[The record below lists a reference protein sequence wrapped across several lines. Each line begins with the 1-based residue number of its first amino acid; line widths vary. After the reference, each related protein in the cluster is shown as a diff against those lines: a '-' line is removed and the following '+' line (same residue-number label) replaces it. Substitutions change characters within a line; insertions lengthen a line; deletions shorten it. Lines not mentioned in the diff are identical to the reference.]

1 MRGGR
6 HSGHQLVPRY
16 SKKAAKTLKYASD
29 RGMVTHRHYG
39 QPPVPPLAEHA
50 QHLLLARSDMVS
62 FVDSLV
68 GPLSVLNALIVAVAI
83 RKKTEVART
92 LQQIEEI
99 WDQYG
104 VYEKVDEKNS

>member
-1 MRGGR
+1 M
-6 HSGHQLVPRY
+6 
-16 SKKAAKTLKYASD
+16 
-29 RGMVTHRHYG
+29 
-39 QPPVPPLAEHA
+39 
-50 QHLLLARSDMVS
+50 
-62 FVDSLV
+62 

-92 LQQIEEI
+92 LQQIEKI